1 MKINPATMEQRNLL
15 EKVLDEMKIPYTLIP
30 ALPSILPTMT
40 SNPILHVERPPTLFK
55 VTPEFKL
62 FLGAENIHK
71 NGETTFEDIL
81 ERIYIYARSNKL
93 LSHDSLGFYLDDI
106 LQTLLKTYS
115 KKIEW
120 DSLYQHILLLLVKV
134 K

>member
-1 MKINPATMEQRNLL
+1 MKVNPTTMEQRSLV
-15 EKVLDEMKIPYTLIP
+15 EKFLNESKVPYTLIP
-30 ALPSILPTMT
+30 ALPSILPSMT
-40 SNPILHVERPPTLFK
+40 TNPIIHVERPPTRFK

-81 ERIYIYARSNKL
+81 ERIYIYARTTKL

-106 LQTLLKTYS
+106 LQSLLKTYS

-120 DSLYQHILLLLVKV
+120 DSLYQHILLLLVRV